1 MTKKTPLAI
10 ASTTLLALAL
20 GGCASTGMDAEGD
33 SPDAMSDT
41 STMSGSA
48 GSTMAS
54 GMPGSSAGST
64 SGTAATGATTGAAT
78 TGSTTA
84 GTTGITG
91 TTGAATTGSTTA
103 GTAAAGTATT
113 GTAAAG
119 TATAG
124 DAQARAMPPGSAHS
138 HGMAHDTPPK
148 ASSPA
153 EALTLVAL
161 VDQHEL
167 KLAQLTQSK
176 QVSEPVREYA
186 TMMVNDH
193 SKHLEKTR
201 GLLEKA
207 GGMQQNSAGA
217 QQLMTM
223 DRQTQQQLGG
233 LEGDAYARAY
243 MDHMVMSHRM
253 GIDMVDASM
262 SVATDPAQRE
272 FLQTTKQTMQKHL
285 ERAQQVQGQLG
296 G

>member
-20 GGCASTGMDAEGD
+20 GGCASTGMDAEAD

-54 GMPGSSAGST
+54 GVPGSSAGST
-64 SGTAATGATTGAAT
+64 SGTAITGA
-78 TGSTTA
+78 
-84 GTTGITG
+84 

-124 DAQARAMPPGSAHS
+124 DSQARAMPPGSAHS
-138 HGMAHDTPPK
+138 HGMAHDAPPK

-176 QVSEPVREYA
+176 QVSKPVREYA
-186 TMMVNDH
+186 TMLVTNH

-207 GGMQQNSAGA
+207 GGMQQDSAGA

-223 DRQTQQQLGG
+223 DRQAQQQLGG

-262 SVATDPAQRE
+262 SVATDSAQRE
-272 FLQTTKQTMQKHL
+272 FLQTTKQAMQKHL